1 MRNKPMCELIGTIA
15 FNECCQRV
23 IRAAMNAK
31 PGSTIQYAKSYA
43 HVGKNMT
50 DRKMIAVQALYILSN
65 LAGWRGDEARM
76 VKSTLKQFAA
86 YKG

>member
-1 MRNKPMCELIGTIA
+1 MTNQIGTLA
-15 FNECCQRV
+15 FNEVCQRV
-23 IRAAMNAK
+23 IWAAMNAK

-43 HVGKNMT
+43 HAGISMT

-76 VKSTLKQFAA
+76 VKATLKQFAA